1 MLKWEAFS
9 GDASEW
15 DKTLL
20 QARDHNIFQSYA
32 WGQYK
37 ENSGQNVVRYL
48 CKDLDGHTKGLI
60 QMTIKSLPLK
70 LKFIWSAGGPILEFP
85 KNSADLYDE
94 ALGSLFKQLHADF
107 PRALI
112 RIHCHTEN
120 NASKAFAYSK
130 TAKKPFY
137 RLNSGFSVLFEM
149 AKFKDFR
156 SALSVK
162 HRYYV
167 KKSASN
173 NLEWVVG
180 SSDELLNA
188 LSSLHGEMTVAK
200 SLESISTS
208 LDELKKIR
216 GHIPQ
221 NHFVLVGYQNNVPVT
236 ACLVLTF
243 GTKAFYMIAANGQ
256 LGRKISA
263 AYAMIERLFI
273 ELQSRGIEHF
283 DFAGVDP
290 VSAAAAGVN
299 HFKSGFG
306 GSLIEHLG
314 EWESAQSEWQRI
326 LINGAIRLKGG
337 RA

>member
-15 DKTLL
+15 DNTLL
-20 QARDHNIFQSYA
+20 QARDHNIFQSYG

-37 ENSGQNVVRYL
+37 KNSGQNVVRYI

-85 KNSADLYDE
+85 KNNTDLYDE
-94 ALGSLFKQLHADF
+94 ALGSLFNQLHADF
-107 PRALI
+107 PRSLI

-120 NASKAFAYSK
+120 NPPKAFAFSK

-188 LSSLHGEMTVAK
+188 LSLLHGEMTVAK

-208 LDELKKIR
+208 LDELKKNPGPHPSKPLYI
-216 GHIPQ
+216 
-221 NHFVLVGYQNNVPVT
+221 
-236 ACLVLTF
+236 
-243 GTKAFYMIAANGQ
+243 
-256 LGRKISA
+256 
-263 AYAMIERLFI
+263 
-273 ELQSRGIEHF
+273 
-283 DFAGVDP
+283 
-290 VSAAAAGVN
+290 
-299 HFKSGFG
+299 G
-306 GSLIEHLG
+306 GLS
-314 EWESAQSEWQRI
+314 
-326 LINGAIRLKGG
+326 K
-337 RA
+337 